1 MIQLVNRDL
10 HSAVDGRR
18 AVAGTRTR
26 FGSPGIRKSI
36 GQQVPPSSRPGLGLA
51 ADRGQLRDSRP
62 ILSRGFYAACRCSR
76 ALRRAMIASTSLVYL
91 VPHSHRG
98 ASDLPKVLPK
108 AVREYS
114 TLGGISP

>member
-36 GQQVPPSSRPGLGLA
+36 WQQVPPSSRPGLGLA
-51 ADRGQLRDSRP
+51 GE
-62 ILSRGFYAACRCSR
+62 
-76 ALRRAMIASTSLVYL
+76 ASMPPVDARELCG
-91 VPHSHRG
+91 VP
-98 ASDLPKVLPK
+98 
-108 AVREYS
+108 
-114 TLGGISP
+114 